1 MNGLGFKLGDK
12 VTSAAVFNGCKAWN
26 KGQNS
31 VWTITDL
38 AGRFQCPVHPP
49 LAAQALCMTMN
60 KHKHIDLSA
69 GQDRT
74 GQQLR
79 LSKVLAVVVV
89 TTNLDLTDP
98 QTGCQRQE
106 PTSTRR
112 QACLVERAHKSREET
127 RAGETLDVQALNA
140 LMLFFSVSTE
150 SRSTEHKQQRF
161 RPRGGDMT
169 SRRDAV
175 RR

>member
-1 MNGLGFKLGDK
+1 
-12 VTSAAVFNGCKAWN
+12 
-26 KGQNS
+26 
-31 VWTITDL
+31 
-38 AGRFQCPVHPP
+38 
-49 LAAQALCMTMN
+49 MTMN

-79 LSKVLAVVVV
+79 LSKVLAVVAV

-140 LMLFFSVSTE
+140 LMLFFSM
-150 SRSTEHKQQRF
+150 STEHKQQRF

-175 RR
+175 GR